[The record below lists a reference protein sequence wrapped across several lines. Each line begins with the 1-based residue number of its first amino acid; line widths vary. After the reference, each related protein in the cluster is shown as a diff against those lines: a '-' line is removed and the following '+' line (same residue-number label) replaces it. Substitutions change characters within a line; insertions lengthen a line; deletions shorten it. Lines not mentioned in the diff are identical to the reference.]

1 MLNFVL
7 ENAPVHSLLRGI
19 MRNTF
24 LHRKETP
31 MRIKLYTW
39 CLILVLILTGCSL
52 DESSSTA
59 TKNDIP
65 ESVQEQV
72 DPPDESSAET
82 EIESLEDTEPE
93 YERTEVPLVRV
104 IDGDTIKVIINNKEE
119 NIRFLL
125 VDTPETNHP
134 RMDGPQPFGPEAK
147 EFMEEFME
155 GGKIEIELDVSERD
169 HYGRILAYVYVNG
182 VSAQEELLKRGL
194 ARVAYIFP
202 PNTRYVDT
210 YQAIQEKAQ
219 AEGIGIWSVE
229 NYAQEDGF
237 YPEYVED
244 PDLKAPTEENPVTDN
259 CTVKGNISSSGEKI
273 YHVETGAYYD
283 RTIPEECFNTEQ
295 EAQKAG
301 YRKSMR

>member
-1 MLNFVL
+1 
-7 ENAPVHSLLRGI
+7 
-19 MRNTF
+19 
-24 LHRKETP
+24 

-39 CLILVLILTGCSL
+39 CLILVLVLTGCSL
-52 DESSSTA
+52 DDSSSTFIE
-59 TKNDIP
+59 NDSP
-65 ESVQEQV
+65 EQV
-72 DPPDESSAET
+72 DPSDESSVKTET
-82 EIESLEDTEPE
+82 ESLENKKPE

-147 EFMEEFME
+147 NFMEDFME
-155 GGKIEIELDVSERD
+155 GGKVEIELDVSERD

-202 PNTRYVDT
+202 PNTRYVDS
-210 YQAIQEKAQ
+210 YQVIQKKAQ
-219 AEGIGIWSVE
+219 TEGIGIWSVE

-244 PDLKAPTEENPVTDN
+244 PEIKAPAEEKPVSDS
-259 CTVKGNISSSGEKI
+259 CTIKGNISSSGEKI

-283 RTIPEECFNTEQ
+283 RTIPEACFNTEE
-295 EAQKAG
+295 EAKKAG

>member
-1 MLNFVL
+1 M
-7 ENAPVHSLLRGI
+7 
-19 MRNTF
+19 
-24 LHRKETP
+24 
-31 MRIKLYTW
+31 
-39 CLILVLILTGCSL
+39 
-52 DESSSTA
+52 
-59 TKNDIP
+59 
-65 ESVQEQV
+65 
-72 DPPDESSAET
+72 
-82 EIESLEDTEPE
+82 
-93 YERTEVPLVRV
+93 
-104 IDGDTIKVIINNKEE
+104 
-119 NIRFLL
+119 L

-134 RMDGPQPFGPEAK
+134 RMDGPQPFGHDAK
-147 EFMEEFME
+147 NFMEEFMK
-155 GGKIEIELDVSERD
+155 GGKVEIELDVSERD

-237 YPEYVED
+237 YPEFVED
-244 PDLKAPTEENPVTDN
+244 PELKAPAEENPVTDN

-283 RTIPEECFNTEQ
+283 RTIPEECFNTEE
-295 EAQKAG
+295 EAEKAG

>member
-1 MLNFVL
+1 M
-7 ENAPVHSLLRGI
+7 
-19 MRNTF
+19 
-24 LHRKETP
+24 K
-31 MRIKLYTW
+31 IKFYSW
-39 CLILVLILTGCSL
+39 FLILALLLAGCSL
-52 DESSSTA
+52 DESSAPVTENNPPK
-59 TKNDIP
+59 T
-65 ESVQEQV
+65 EQEQV
-72 DPPDESSAET
+72 EPQQVDDEVSAENNT
-82 EIESLEDTEPE
+82 ETFEIEDTE
-93 YERTEVPLVRV
+93 YERAEVPLVRV

-134 RMDGPQPFGPEAK
+134 RMDGPQPFGHDAK
-147 EFMEEFME
+147 KFMEEFME
-155 GGKIEIELDVSERD
+155 GGKVEIELDVSERD

-237 YPEYVED
+237 HPEFVED
-244 PDLKAPTEENPVTDN
+244 PELKAPAEENPVTDN

-283 RTIPEECFNTEQ
+283 RTIPEECFNTEE
-295 EAQKAG
+295 EAETAG

>member
-1 MLNFVL
+1 
-7 ENAPVHSLLRGI
+7 
-19 MRNTF
+19 
-24 LHRKETP
+24 

>member
-1 MLNFVL
+1 
-7 ENAPVHSLLRGI
+7 
-19 MRNTF
+19 
-24 LHRKETP
+24 

-182 VSAQEELLKRGL
+182 VSAQEEILKRGL

>member
-1 MLNFVL
+1 
-7 ENAPVHSLLRGI
+7 
-19 MRNTF
+19 MRLKF
-24 LHRKETP
+24 SS
-31 MRIKLYTW
+31 W
-39 CLILVLILTGCSL
+39 CLMLVLVLAGCTL
-52 DESSSTA
+52 DESSSTVIE
-59 TKNDIP
+59 NDSP
-65 ESVQEQV
+65 EIVQEQAN
-72 DPPDESSAET
+72 PTSEASAET
-82 EIESLEDTEPE
+82 ETEGLEKNEPE

-104 IDGDTIKVIINNKEE
+104 IDGDTIKVKINNKEE

-125 VDTPETNHP
+125 IDTPETNHP

-147 EFMEEFME
+147 KFMEEFMQ
-155 GGKIEIELDVSERD
+155 GGKVEIELDVSERD

-202 PNTRYVDT
+202 PNTRYVDS
-210 YQAIQEKAQ
+210 YQVIQEKAQ
-219 AEGIGIWSVE
+219 VEGIGIWSVE

-237 YPEYVED
+237 FPEYVED
-244 PDLKAPTEENPVTDN
+244 PDAEVPTKENLVTES

-283 RTIPEECFNTEQ
+283 RTIPEACFNTEE
-295 EAQKAG
+295 EAEKAG

>member
-1 MLNFVL
+1 
-7 ENAPVHSLLRGI
+7 
-19 MRNTF
+19 
-24 LHRKETP
+24 

-39 CLILVLILTGCSL
+39 FLVLVLVLAGCSL
-52 DESSSTA
+52 DESSSTVTENNS
-59 TKNDIP
+59 TK
-65 ESVQEQV
+65 SVQELV
-72 DPPDESSAET
+72 DPPDESSSKTET
-82 EIESLEDTEPE
+82 ETENLEETEPE

-147 EFMEEFME
+147 KFMEEFME
-155 GGKIEIELDVSERD
+155 DGKVEIELDVSERD
-169 HYGRILAYVYVNG
+169 HYGRILAYVFVNG
-182 VSAQEELLKRGL
+182 LSAQEELLKRGL

-210 YQAIQEKAQ
+210 YQAIQKKAQ

-237 YPEYVED
+237 FPEYVED
-244 PDLKAPTEENPVTDN
+244 PVAVVPTEENPVSES
-259 CTVKGNISSSGEKI
+259 CKVKGNISSSGEKI
-273 YHVETGAYYD
+273 YHVKTGAYYD
-283 RTIPEECFNTEQ
+283 RTIPEACFNSEE
-295 EAQKAG
+295 EAEKAG

>member
-1 MLNFVL
+1 
-7 ENAPVHSLLRGI
+7 
-19 MRNTF
+19 
-24 LHRKETP
+24 

-72 DPPDESSAET
+72 ESPDESSSET